1 MYMASY
7 ETFVCEVR
15 DDAGLH
21 ARPAANLARF
31 AGELESTIRLSGNG
45 KTVDAKSMI
54 MVMSLGIKSGETVSF
69 EVLGDNAEDDRAL
82 LENYCSQNL

>member
-1 MYMASY
+1 MASS
-7 ETFVCEVR
+7 ETFTCAVH

-31 AGELESTIRLSGNG
+31 AGGLDSAVQLSGNG

-54 MVMSLGIKSGETVSF
+54 MVMSLGVKAGERVSF
-69 EVLGDNAEDDRAL
+69 EVIGDNAADDRAR
-82 LENYCSQNL
+82 LEGYCAQNL